1 MGEEVGSC
9 DLMTSFETLLQQY
22 GWIGFT
28 LYFLAREVFPWLRDR
43 VYPQKVKEQA
53 QKMKEQEEERKRLNA
68 LEERAVRNEERH
80 VEALETMSKS
90 VSSMALAITTNNERL
105 SQVIT
110 NQLEH
115 SRFTQD
121 AIMDMRKSI
130 GAGHS
135 PRKVSKK

>member
-1 MGEEVGSC
+1 
-9 DLMTSFETLLQQY
+9 MTGLESLLQQY
-22 GWIGFT
+22 GWLGFT
-28 LYFLAREVFPWLRDR
+28 VYFLARDVFPWLRDR
-43 VYPQKVKEQA
+43 VYPQKVKEL
-53 QKMKEQEEERKRLNA
+53 EEERKRLNS

-90 VSSMALAITTNNERL
+90 VTGMALAITTNNERL

-121 AIMDMRKSI
+121 AIIDMRKSV
-130 GAGHS
+130 GATHR
-135 PRKVSKK
+135 PRKESKK

>member
-1 MGEEVGSC
+1 
-9 DLMTSFETLLQQY
+9 MTGLESLLQQY
-22 GWIGFT
+22 GWVGFT
-28 LYFLAREVFPWLRDR
+28 VYFLARDVFPWLRDR
-43 VYPQKVKEQA
+43 VYPQRV
-53 QKMKEQEEERKRLNA
+53 KEQEEERKRLNA

-90 VSSMALAITTNNERL
+90 VTGMALAITTNNERL

-121 AIMDMRKSI
+121 AIIDMRKSV
-130 GAGHS
+130 GVKHS
-135 PRKVSKK
+135 PRKESKK